1 MASITDIERKQL
13 LLPVVAS
20 AVAAA
25 GTFAARKVPGM
36 VGGSIVPALK
46 EKAGDTAEQ
55 VKDQVEDTGGP
66 LGLAAKAAD
75 KVGGIGGGGGSRG
88 QGPGKGRRLPIQ
100 ASIDVPVPVSFAYER
115 WTNFKQLGKFLHR
128 VESVEQKGDNRVIW
142 HENIWGRKRTW
153 RAEITEK
160 RTNQL
165 IAWKDE
171 HGVGVLSFHQLAP
184 RLTRIELNYDWMPHG
199 MVEKLA
205 SGLRFHKRAARTDL
219 QRFKAHAETEYAKHR
234 NRKAGQST
242 RKAASPRSRSTGTR
256 QAQRA

>member
-25 GTFAARKVPGM
+25 GTLAARKLPG
-36 VGGSIVPALK
+36 VVNGSVVPALK
-46 EKAGDTAEQ
+46 DRAEDTAEQ
-55 VKDQVEDTGGP
+55 MKEQVENTGGS

-88 QGPGKGRRLPIQ
+88 QGTGKGRRLPIQ
-100 ASIDVPVPVSFAYER
+100 ASIDVPVPVSFAYEQ
-115 WTNFKQLGKFLHR
+115 WTNFKKLGNFLHR

-234 NRKAGQST
+234 NRKSGQST
-242 RKAASPRSRSTGTR
+242 RKAASPRSRSTSNR